1 MIYSYVHDGKSLI
14 NTSDLAVRAVKTNDD
29 SIRYEVVARM
39 LGEDGNTY
47 LRSIGSISENDV
59 NRAYKACYEPKMFKV
74 ELGSRLVW
82 TNAMFLRP
90 AMLTKYDYRYEEGM
104 HDVQAVI
111 VLAGKNHHIELNRK
125 NLRNGECSCGGFCI
139 ICLMPGDVV
148 NIDGSY
154 LYYNKGVRTMLG
166 PVANLE
172 MKDFSSKFNAST
184 FISTNVTLF

>member
-1 MIYSYVHDGKSLI
+1 MIYSYVHNGKSLV
-14 NTSDLAVRAVKTNDD
+14 NTTDLAVRAVKANGD
-29 SIRYEVVARM
+29 SIRYEVVVRM

-59 NRAYKACYEPKMFKV
+59 NRAYKSCYEPKMFKV

-90 AMLTKYDYRYEEGM
+90 AMLTKYDYCYEGM

-111 VLAGKNHHIELNRK
+111 VLAGKNHHIELNRR

-139 ICLMPGDVV
+139 IRLMPGDVV

-154 LYYNKGVRTMLG
+154 LYYDKGVRTMLK

-184 FISTNVTLF
+184 LISTNVTLF

>member
-1 MIYSYVHDGKSLI
+1 MVYSFVHNGKSLV
-14 NTSDLAVRAVKTNDD
+14 NTTDLAVRVVKTNDD
-29 SIRYEVVARM
+29 SIRYEVVVRM

-47 LRSIGSISENDV
+47 LRSIGSISEKDV
-59 NRAYKACYEPKMFKV
+59 NRAYKSCYEPKMFKV

-90 AMLTKYDYRYEEGM
+90 AMLTKYDYCYEGM
-104 HDVQAVI
+104 NDVQAVI

-139 ICLMPGDVV
+139 IRLMPGDVV

-154 LYYNKGVRTMLG
+154 LYYDKGVRTMFR

-184 FISTNVTLF
+184 LISTNVTLF

>member
-1 MIYSYVHDGKSLI
+1 MVYSFVHNGKSLV
-14 NTSDLAVRAVKTNDD
+14 NTTDLAVRAVKTNDD
-29 SIRYEVVARM
+29 SIRYEVVVRM

-47 LRSIGSISENDV
+47 LRSIGSISEKDV
-59 NRAYKACYEPKMFKV
+59 NRAYKSCYEPKMFKV

-90 AMLTKYDYRYEEGM
+90 AMLTKYDYCYEGM
-104 HDVQAVI
+104 NDVQAVI

-139 ICLMPGDVV
+139 IRLMPGDVV

-154 LYYNKGVRTMLG
+154 LYYDKGVRTMFR

-184 FISTNVTLF
+184 LISTNVTLF